1 LINITVG
8 LLVGY
13 ANERTLKMAPE
24 ELEKAL
30 NRCINDAWIGKTV
43 RCDHFLALWRQISIT
58 KGIPIFDQ
66 KSIKD
71 NKDLIYMWA
80 PAGNQS
86 NNSKIVFSGFSTSI
100 NAAKDIT
107 TNITK
112 ALSKTE
118 SNGDISGK
126 LREICSRAI
135 YKGLMLRRFAWGI
148 NKIVPLLSDILSY
161 PIFDIINK
169 EWTNL
174 LDLSE
179 SIEKNENNN
188 IKTGQGSLFCGDI
201 NCETVLTQATFNGL
215 AVKEE
220 GRYSCLAN
228 KIPMDIA
235 VEMSKK
241 YILGYID
248 NGSGNKPR
256 IIFILGKN
264 SAYCWNKY
272 IQDSRKDRNINQSI
286 QIFTYNWWKGKR
298 IFNTDATQYILPI
311 PHPSPGNP
319 TYENAINDISSYL
332 EN

>member
-1 LINITVG
+1 MV
-8 LLVGY
+8 
-13 ANERTLKMAPE
+13 PE

-30 NRCINDAWIGKTV
+30 NKCINDAWIGKTV
-43 RCDHFLALWRQISIT
+43 RHDHFLALWGQISVT

-66 KSIKD
+66 KPMKD

-100 NAAKDIT
+100 NAAKNIT
-107 TNITK
+107 RNITK
-112 ALSKTE
+112 ALSRTE
-118 SNGDISGK
+118 SNGDISSK

-135 YKGLMLRRFAWGI
+135 YKGSMLRRLAWGI
-148 NKIVPLLSDILSY
+148 NKITPLLSDILSY
-161 PIFDIINK
+161 PIFDIIKK

-235 VEMSKK
+235 IEMSKK

-248 NGSGNKPR
+248 NGNGNKPR

-264 SAYCWNKY
+264 SAYCWNKC
-272 IQDSRKDRNINQSI
+272 IQDFRKDRNINQST
-286 QIFTYNWWKGKR
+286 QRFMGNWWKEKT
-298 IFNTDATQYILPI
+298 IFNTDANQYILQL
-311 PHPSPGNP
+311 PHPSPRNR
-319 TYENAINDISSYL
+319 TYKDDVNDISLYL
-332 EN
+332 EKN

>member
-1 LINITVG
+1 MI
-8 LLVGY
+8 GY
-13 ANERTLKMAPE
+13 ISFGMLKMVPE
-24 ELEKAL
+24 ELEKGL
-30 NRCINDAWIGKTV
+30 NKCINDTWIGKTV
-43 RCDHFLALWRQISIT
+43 RCDHFLALWRQLSVTRGIS
-58 KGIPIFDQ
+58 IFDQ
-66 KSIKD
+66 KSMKD

-107 TNITK
+107 RNITR
-112 ALSKTE
+112 ALSRTE
-118 SNGDISGK
+118 SNRNISSN

-135 YKGLMLRRFAWGI
+135 YKGSMLKRLAWGI
-148 NKIVPLLSDILSY
+148 NKITPMLSDILSY
-161 PIFDIINK
+161 PIFDIIKK
-169 EWTNL
+169 EWINL
-174 LDLSE
+174 LDLSG
-179 SIEKNENNN
+179 SIEKNQNNN

-248 NGSGNKPR
+248 NGGGNKPR
-256 IIFILGKN
+256 IIFILGNN
-264 SAYCWNKY
+264 SAYCWNKC
-272 IQDSRKDRNINQSI
+272 IQDSRKDRNINQSG
-286 QIFTYNWWKGKR
+286 QIFMGNWWKGR
-298 IFNTDATQYILPI
+298 TIFNTDATQCILQM
-311 PHPSPGNP
+311 PHPSPRNF
-319 TYENAINDISSYL
+319 TYEKDINDISLYL
-332 EN
+332 KKLI